1 MTKRRA
7 PLSID
12 EALVRIAAQ
21 IPGGFDG
28 LAELVDKAPSH
39 VRAWGDPDRREEIPV
54 KHAITLDLAYQE
66 HGGAGAPIFETYA
79 ARLELA
85 EARKFADRIA
95 LLAHT
100 ADVIK
105 EGGEAHSALVRACK
119 PCAGPTEIRS
129 ALSEASEARDVLT
142 RVIAALELATSPSS
156 AELARAPP

>member
-21 IPGGFDG
+21 ISGGYSAM
-28 LAELVDKAPSH
+28 AELVELSSSH

-54 KHAITLDLAYQE
+54 KHAITLDLAFQE

-85 EARKFADRIA
+85 EVRKFADRIE

-100 ADVIK
+100 AEVIR

-119 PCAGPTEIRS
+119 PCAGPAEHRD
-129 ALSEASEARDVLT
+129 ALAEASEARDVLT
-142 RVIAALELATSPSS
+142 RAIAALEAASS
-156 AELARAPP
+156 NAELARAPP